1 MNRQQQKE
9 RNLKII
15 EDYQSGME
23 VKVIAIKYNISKC
36 MISHIIKPLDIP
48 KGRYRTASG
57 KCKNHPDKQAVK
69 GTLLCPECKKKYMRE
84 YQRAHRG
91 NRPRIRK
98 IRMIEKYTAPFI
110 REELPERLEKIR
122 EKYRNLGDK
131 EVLMGTWIRT
141 SDFDFSVL
149 PKFKTNYSGMI
160 WR

>member
-1 MNRQQQKE
+1 MTREQMKE
-9 RNLKII
+9 RNLKIV

-48 KGRYRTASG
+48 KGRYRTSSG
-57 KCKNHPDKQAVK
+57 KCVNHPDREAVK
-69 GTLLCPECKKKYMRE
+69 HTRLCLECKKKYMRE
-84 YQRAHRG
+84 YARAHRG

-131 EVLMGTWIRT
+131 EVLMGTRIRT

-149 PKFKTNYSGMI
+149 PKFKINYSGMI

>member
-1 MNRQQQKE
+1 MNKQERTE
-9 RNLKII
+9 RNLRIV
-15 EDYQSGME
+15 EDYKSGME
-23 VKVIAIKYNISKC
+23 VKSILKKYNLSFIN
-36 MISHIIKPLDIP
+36 HILQPCNLKR
-48 KGRYRTASG
+48 GRYRLNTG

-91 NRPRIRK
+91 NRPRI
-98 IRMIEKYTAPFI
+98 PFI

-149 PKFKTNYSGMI
+149 PKFKTNYSRII
-160 WR
+160 WG

>member
-1 MNRQQQKE
+1 MNKQERTE
-9 RNLKII
+9 RNLRIV
-15 EDYQSGME
+15 EDYKSGME
-23 VKVIAIKYNISKC
+23 VKSILKKYNLSFID
-36 MISHIIKPLDIP
+36 HILRPCNLKR
-48 KGRYRTASG
+48 GRYRLNTG

-84 YQRAHRG
+84 YARAHRG

-131 EVLMGTWIRT
+131 EVLMGTRIRT

>member
-84 YQRAHRG
+84 YARAHRG

-131 EVLMGTWIRT
+131 EVLMGTRIRI
-141 SDFDFSVL
+141 SDFDYSAL

>member
-84 YQRAHRG
+84 YARAHRG

-131 EVLMGTWIRT
+131 EVLMGTRIRT
-141 SDFDFSVL
+141 SDFDYSAL

>member
-1 MNRQQQKE
+1 MNKQERTE
-9 RNLKII
+9 RNLRIV
-15 EDYQSGME
+15 EDYKSGME
-23 VKVIAIKYNISKC
+23 VKSILKKYNLSFID
-36 MISHIIKPLDIP
+36 HILQPCNLKR
-48 KGRYRTASG
+48 GRYRLNTG

-91 NRPRIRK
+91 SRPRI
-98 IRMIEKYTAPFI
+98 PFI

-149 PKFKTNYSGMI
+149 PKFKINYSGMI

>member
-1 MNRQQQKE
+1 MNKQERTE
-9 RNLKII
+9 RNLRIV
-15 EDYQSGME
+15 EDYKSGME
-23 VKVIAIKYNISKC
+23 VKSILKKYNLSFID
-36 MISHIIKPLDIP
+36 HILQPYNLKR
-48 KGRYRTASG
+48 GRYRLNTG

-84 YQRAHRG
+84 YARAHRG

-98 IRMIEKYTAPFI
+98 IEKYTAPFI

-131 EVLMGTWIRT
+131 EVLMGTRIRT

-149 PKFKTNYSGMI
+149 PKFKTNYSRII
-160 WR
+160 WG

>member
-1 MNRQQQKE
+1 MNKQERTE
-9 RNLKII
+9 RNLRIV
-15 EDYQSGME
+15 EDYKSGME
-23 VKVIAIKYNISKC
+23 VKSILKKYNLSFID
-36 MISHIIKPLDIP
+36 HILQPCNLKR
-48 KGRYRTASG
+48 GRYRLNTG

-84 YQRAHRG
+84 YARAHRG

-131 EVLMGTWIRT
+131 EVLMGTRIRT

>member
-1 MNRQQQKE
+1 MNKQERTE
-9 RNLKII
+9 RNLRIV
-15 EDYQSGME
+15 EDYKSGME
-23 VKVIAIKYNISKC
+23 VKSILKKYNLSFIY
-36 MISHIIKPLDIP
+36 HILQPCNLKR
-48 KGRYRTASG
+48 GRYRLNTG

-84 YQRAHRG
+84 YARAHRG

-131 EVLMGTWIRT
+131 EVLMGTRIRT